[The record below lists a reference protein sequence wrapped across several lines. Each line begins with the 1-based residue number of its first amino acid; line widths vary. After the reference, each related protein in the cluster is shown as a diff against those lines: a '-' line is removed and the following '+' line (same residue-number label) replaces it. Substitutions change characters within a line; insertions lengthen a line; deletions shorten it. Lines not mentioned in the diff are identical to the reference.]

1 MTSITVKIK
10 SASFIPRATV
20 KKHGGHAG
28 FYRFFDKTEIASTDE
43 ES

>member
-1 MTSITVKIK
+1 MTTITVKIK

-28 FYRFFDKTEIASTDE
+28 FYRFFDKTGKNISFR
-43 ES
+43 